1 MIHPAPI
8 IVLKKGRSHRN
19 DPGSLLHHC
28 PQGETFVVSWKQ
40 RSDRRHKCFSLLAL
54 PACKIVYEH
63 FRHETPS
70 KEDPTGASKA
80 IVC

>member
-1 MIHPAPI
+1 M
-8 IVLKKGRSHRN
+8 
-19 DPGSLLHHC
+19 
-28 PQGETFVVSWKQ
+28 VSWKQ